1 MPISMNKNATLG
13 AAFAGFAAS
22 CLCLGIQTMQ
32 TYAYFKRYPL
42 DKSLY
47 KLLFRIL
54 TARTPT
60 MNADR
65 IIEFADQSLI
75 AHAMYTYLVSNW
87 GELAILLKPPLWSLI
102 LQITLGVA
110 TGTMVKL
117 SFASRVWRFSKR
129 NIFVTAFIVLL
140 TFGEVGVAS
149 LYTVQGFRLKTLQDL
164 STMKTVGMLSLGIG
178 VATDASIAFSL
189 CFFLRNL
196 RTGHRQD
203 DSMVNSLILYALST
217 GAVTAAISLTTLI
230 LRSQYNFMPDNF
242 IFMALY
248 FVLSKMYAVSFLA
261 ALNTRRV
268 SRGRGTDAQE
278 TATVPTFLMVGKLTQ
293 RTIQID
299 PEYAESPV
307 TPSSRTQMMDGKSP
321 LSPSTPGHLTPG
333 HLTPGYVHYAEAW

>member
-1 MPISMNKNATLG
+1 MPLNINKNTTFG
-13 AAFAGFAAS
+13 AAFAGFAVS
-22 CLCLGIQTMQ
+22 CLCLGIQSMQ
-32 TYAYFKRYPL
+32 TYSYLKRYPL
-42 DKSLY
+42 DKTFY
-47 KLLFRIL
+47 KLLVFGL
-54 TARTPT
+54 LL
-60 MNADR
+60 
-65 IIEFADQSLI
+65 IEYADQALI
-75 AHAMYTYLVSNW
+75 AHAVYTYLVSNW
-87 GELAILLKPPLWSLI
+87 GFLPILNKPPLWSLI

-110 TGTMVKL
+110 TGTIVKL

-140 TFGEVGVAS
+140 TLGEVGVAT
-149 LYTVQGFRLKTLQDL
+149 LYTIQGFRLKSLQDL
-164 STMKTVGMLSLGIG
+164 GTMRTVGMLSLGIG
-178 VATDASIAFSL
+178 VATDVVIAFSL

-230 LRSQYNFMPDNF
+230 LYNFMPDNF
-242 IFMALY
+242 IFMACY
-248 FVLSKMYAVSFLA
+248 FVLSKMYAISFLA

-299 PEYAESPV
+299 PEYADSPV
-307 TPSSRTQMMDGKSP
+307 SPSSRMDGKSP
-321 LSPSTPGHLTPG
+321 LSPSTPGYS
-333 HLTPGYVHYAEAW
+333 TPGYVHYAEAW